1 MSEDGNILSMKNE
14 RRNFLKI
21 AGLGGIGLA
30 STSMTGHTSEL
41 THLQE
46 YLPTSH
52 KKFNM
57 HGYAAPKLPTVR
69 VGVIGIGGRGTATV
83 RRLTHIEGVEIKALC
98 DLVPEKVSAAI
109 EMIKDTPHKP
119 DAYSGS
125 PDSWKKVCERKDIDL
140 IYIVTPWDLHTPM
153 AVCAMEHE
161 KHAAIEVP
169 AATTIEECWQLVET
183 SERTRQHCMMLE
195 NCCYDRFEL
204 LTLNMARQGFFGE
217 IIHGEGAYMH
227 DRTKRIFDKEGTTW
241 RLEENVERNG
251 NLYPTHGLGPICQ
264 IMDINYGDKM
274 DYLVSVSSKDFTMGN
289 KAKELAATDDFW
301 KPYANKKFRGNI
313 NTSTIRTNRG
323 RTIMLQHDCSS
334 PRPYSRLH
342 VVSGTKAFAQKYP
355 LPAHISIGD
364 EWVPEGEFKELEEK
378 YNPEIIKRIGEMAT
392 KVGGHGGMDALMD
405 WRFIDCL
412 RNGLPLDMDVYD
424 AALWS
429 AIAPLSEASVANRSN
444 SVDVPDFTS
453 GAWKNNKQGMDISLA
468 EGGTTKI
475 IQGS

>member
-1 MSEDGNILSMKNE
+1 MKND
-14 RRNFLKI
+14 RRKFLKI
-21 AGLGGIGLA
+21 AGLGGIGLVSISMAGHTDALTPIRQYA
-30 STSMTGHTSEL
+30 STS
-41 THLQE
+41 
-46 YLPTSH
+46 H
-52 KKFNM
+52 KNFNM

-69 VGVIGIGGRGTATV
+69 VGIIGIGGRGKATV

-109 EMIKDTPHKP
+109 EMIKDTPHTP

-125 PDSWKKVCERKDIDL
+125 PDSWKRICERKDIDL
-140 IYIVTPWDLHTPM
+140 IYVVTPWDLHVPI

-161 KHAAIEVP
+161 KHVAVEVP
-169 AATTIEECWQLVET
+169 AATTIEGCWQLVET
-183 SERTRQHCMMLE
+183 SERTRQHCFMLE

-204 LTLNMARQGFFGE
+204 LTLNMARQGYFGDV
-217 IIHGEGAYMH
+217 IHGEGAYMH
-227 DRTKRIFDKEGTTW
+227 DRTERIFDKTGTTW

-274 DYLVSVSSKDFTMGN
+274 DYLVSVSSNDFTMGN

-301 KPYANKKFRGNI
+301 KPYADKKFRGNI
-313 NTSTIRTNRG
+313 NTSTIRTNKG

-342 VVSGTKAFAQKYP
+342 VVSGNKGFAQKYP
-355 LPAHISIGD
+355 LPARISPGH
-364 EWVPEGEFKELEEK
+364 EWATEEEFKVLEEK

-429 AIAPLSEASVANRSN
+429 AIAPLSEASVANRSS

-453 GAWKNNKQGMDISLA
+453 GAWKTNKQGMDIALT
-468 EGGTTKI
+468 GGGNTKI